1 MSFPVVFLCVGM
13 LCLCKI
19 VVALSAPLQWV
30 SIVVTQCLLQDSQIA
45 LWNTDVDAF
54 YVIRLKGLK
63 MSVWTSY
70 WREKLPEMAPVL
82 DLCKQGAGDEDVCL
96 VLEGQHRC
104 AL

>member
-1 MSFPVVFLCVGM
+1 MLCVR
-13 LCLCKI
+13 
-19 VVALSAPLQWV
+19 LSSV
-30 SIVVTQCLLQDSQIA
+30 SIVETKCLLQDSQIA

-63 MSVWTSY
+63 MSVWSSY

-82 DLCKQGAGDEDVCL
+82 DLCKRGAGDEDVCL

-104 AL
+104 VL